1 MSVCVWGHGIWG
13 LGCIS
18 FISVLGPDS
27 FCSLLC
33 ISQDEGWKFLNEAKK
48 LGLVLWVEEAPEQGG
63 PSGLLF
69 EEGLFFGEEILALE
83 V

>member
-1 MSVCVWGHGIWG
+1 MSVCVWGAWN
-13 LGCIS
+13 LGFGVYF

-33 ISQDEGWKFLNEAKK
+33 ISQDEGRKFLNEAKK